1 MARTGRIRQILRITG
16 LSDALALYSRVPDAI
31 TADQHWQAAVSAEG
45 GGTEEWCRTH
55 APL

>member
-1 MARTGRIRQILRITG
+1 MVSTGRIRQILRITG

-45 GGTEEWCRTH
+45 GSTEEWCRTH
-55 APL
+55 ALL